1 MFAAQLLS
9 KVSHSL
15 WKGNLAAVTILV
27 STFLQVSSAIWG
39 GWEVGLL
46 TSVNPWIHMAG
57 NSLSIVRNT
66 CQKRHS
72 FPGYISHDASVPFLF
87 LTAEP
92 QASNENNKAINQLFF
107 SPVKQLFCVIHLQTV
122 ETAFLAATYH
132 TNMYVFVL
140 GWRNRNTS
148 VESRLI
154 LQARV
159 DDITW
164 NIFARSYRIGS
175 VFLMSLEA
183 KVEITRKI
191 IPTLYGSVDDS
202 MHPWLWTS
210 ATWQLLHHS
219 TTASM
224 KTEKSLTEYRKT
236 RTAILCLLTSWMSQI
251 PGTKTNKQK
260 LYLPINGS
268 TEELFFFLT

>member
-1 MFAAQLLS
+1 M
-9 KVSHSL
+9 
-15 WKGNLAAVTILV
+15 
-27 STFLQVSSAIWG
+27 
-39 GWEVGLL
+39 
-46 TSVNPWIHMAG
+46 
-57 NSLSIVRNT
+57 
-66 CQKRHS
+66 
-72 FPGYISHDASVPFLF
+72 
-87 LTAEP
+87 
-92 QASNENNKAINQLFF
+92 
-107 SPVKQLFCVIHLQTV
+107 KQLFCVIHLQTV

-154 LQARV
+154 LQARM
-159 DDITW
+159 DDTVW
-164 NIFARSYRIGS
+164 NIFPRSYRIGS

-219 TTASM
+219 KHEDWEVLDRIQEDSHCHPLFADFLDVTNPWN
-224 KTEKSLTEYRKT
+224 K
-236 RTAILCLLTSWMSQI
+236 
-251 PGTKTNKQK
+251 NKQTK
-260 LYLPINGS
+260 NC
-268 TEELFFFLT
+268 TFL